1 MDSLPAFP
9 WDSLAPYKERA
20 SSHAGGL
27 VDLSV
32 GTPVDPTPEVVRA
45 ALAAAADAHGYP
57 QTWGTPVLREA
68 VAAWFARRRGVP
80 DVNPDGVLPTVG
92 SKEMVAWLP
101 TLLGAGP
108 GDVVAFPALAYP
120 TYDVGARL
128 AGASPRPMRSLT
140 GLGPMTSATRPR
152 LLWVNSP
159 SNPTGQVLG
168 VEHLAKVVRWAR
180 QHGVTVASDECYAE
194 LDWRDDDTAAGAGQ
208 TGLPE
213 PGAIASILDPRVC
226 EGSHE
231 GLLAVYSLSKQ
242 SNMAGYRAA
251 FVAGDPALVGRLL
264 EIRKHAGMMV
274 PWPVQQAMTAA
285 LGDDVHVA
293 QQKERYRGRRVL
305 LRSALENA
313 GYRVGHSE
321 AGLYL
326 WTTRDGPDPDRAA
339 VRGAARGPAIQA
351 GPGLGWSL
359 VSELADLGILVAPG
373 TFYGA
378 AGGRHVRIAL
388 TATDERVVAAV
399 GRLVYRGKVG

>member
-1 MDSLPAFP
+1 MMDRLPDFP

-32 GTPVDPTPEVVRA
+32 GTPVDPTPDVVRA

-57 QTWGTPVLREA
+57 QTWGTLDLREA

-80 DVNPDGVLPTVG
+80 DVNSDGVLPTVG
-92 SKEMVAWLP
+92 SKELVAWLP

-120 TYDVGARL
+120 TYDVGARI
-128 AGASPRPMRSLT
+128 AGAWPAPMRSLSD
-140 GLGPMTSATRPR
+140 LGPMTSARTPK

-168 VEHLAKVVRWAR
+168 IEHLAKVVRWAR
-180 QHGVTVASDECYAE
+180 QHGVIVASDECYAE
-194 LDWRDDDTAAGAGQ
+194 LDWRADDMAVGAGLATAGAV
-208 TGLPE
+208 P
-213 PGAIASILDPRVC
+213 SILDPRVC
-226 EGSHE
+226 DGSHE

-274 PWPVQQAMTAA
+274 PWPVQQAMVAA
-285 LGDDVHVA
+285 LSDDSHVA
-293 QQKERYRGRRVL
+293 QQKARYGIRRGR
-305 LRSALENA
+305 LRFALQGA
-313 GYRVGHSE
+313 GYRIEHSD

-326 WTTRDGPDPDRAA
+326 WTTKDASPSGGDAGRGLDPVRQPGRHRLVACCRAGRSGHPRGSGQLLRGGGLAPCAYLPDR
-339 VRGAARGPAIQA
+339 
-351 GPGLGWSL
+351 
-359 VSELADLGILVAPG
+359 
-373 TFYGA
+373 
-378 AGGRHVRIAL
+378 H
-388 TATDERVVAAV
+388 
-399 GRLVYRGKVG
+399 

>member
-1 MDSLPAFP
+1 MDRLPAFP

-32 GTPVDPTPEVVRA
+32 GTPVDPTPDVVMA

-57 QTWGTPVLREA
+57 QTWGTSELREA

-92 SKEMVAWLP
+92 SKELVAWLP

-120 TYDVGARL
+120 TYDVGARI
-128 AGASPRPMRSLT
+128 AGASPQPMRTLS
-140 GLGPMTSATRPR
+140 GLGPTTSARTPL

-168 VEHLAKVVRWAR
+168 IQDLAKVVRWAR
-180 QHGVTVASDECYAE
+180 EHAVIVASDECYAE
-194 LDWRDDDTAAGAGQ
+194 LDWRDGEMGGSCSLPNAGAV
-208 TGLPE
+208 P
-213 PGAIASILDPRVC
+213 SILDPRVC
-226 EGSHE
+226 EGSHR

-251 FVAGDPALVGRLL
+251 FAAGDPALVGRLL
-264 EIRKHAGMMV
+264 EIRRHAGMMV
-274 PWPVQQAMTAA
+274 PWPVQQAMIAA
-285 LGDDVHVA
+285 LADDTHVA
-293 QQKERYRGRRVL
+293 QQRARYGRRRGQ
-305 LRSALENA
+305 LRSALQGA
-313 GYRVGHSE
+313 GYRIEHSD

-326 WTTRDGPDPDRAA
+326 WATRHGRDSGEARDGTNLANPWP
-339 VRGAARGPAIQA
+339 
-351 GPGLGWSL
+351 L
-359 VSELADLGILVAPG
+359 VAQMADLGILVAPG
-373 TFYGA
+373 SFYGA
-378 AGGRHVRIAL
+378 AGARHVRIAL
-388 TATDERVVAAV
+388 TATDERISAAV
-399 GRLVYRGKVG
+399 SRLSDRGQGG